1 MNNDEF
7 YVNIYNIYIYLQ
19 QWIIKDRDNNIKHD
33 STARASRTRLN
44 DLRRLTVRLTFRR
57 PISTALAY
65 TTVINTGYMSP
76 WPTVLDI
83 SVVYGT
89 PSVISLDQ

>member
-57 PISTALAY
+57 PISTH
-65 TTVINTGYMSP
+65 SP
-76 WPTVLDI
+76 TQLLL
-83 SVVYGT
+83 T
-89 PSVISLDQ
+89 PVT